1 MGALIARRLLALP
14 MLLLGVSLVV
24 FLVSHAV
31 PGDPA
36 RVLAGPF
43 ATETDVDR
51 LRTQYGLD
59 RPLAEQY
66 VSYLSRVVQ
75 GDLGKSFR
83 SQRPVIVELGDRLPA
98 TIELTVAALLIGIPL
113 GLWLGVSAARR
124 QNGLADNIATLGS
137 IAGISVPLFWV
148 GLMLAALFGVVLQWL
163 PFSGRSAAF
172 TDVPRITGSLLI
184 DALLSKDWSALV
196 DGVQHLILPAMTL
209 AVVPVALVSRVTRAS
224 FIEVLRQD
232 YIRTA
237 RAYGISEPRIMRQ
250 HAARNALLPLVTLL
264 GVLVPSL
271 LNGAVLTETVFS
283 WPGIGT
289 LLLNSIQG
297 RDYAVIQGAALL
309 FAIFYVVANLLVDIS
324 YAWLDPRTRE
334 A

>member
-1 MGALIARRLLALP
+1 MAALIARRLLALP
-14 MLLLGVSLVV
+14 VLLLGVSLVV
-24 FLVSHAV
+24 FVVSHLV

-43 ATETDVDR
+43 ATETDVER
-51 LRTQYGLD
+51 LRTVYGLD
-59 RPLAEQY
+59 RPLGEQY
-66 VSYLSRVVQ
+66 LGYLGRVLQ

-83 SQRPVIVELGDRLPA
+83 SQRPVSVELADRLPA
-98 TIELTVAALLIGIPL
+98 TIELTAAALLIGIPL
-113 GLWLGVSAARR
+113 GFWLGVSAARR

-137 IAGISVPLFWV
+137 IAGISVPLFWI
-148 GLMLAALFGVVLQWL
+148 GLMLAALFGVALQWL
-163 PFSGRSAAF
+163 PFSGRTAAF
-172 TDVPRITGSLLI
+172 TDLQRVSGLLLV
-184 DALLSKDWSALV
+184 DALLARDWAVLG
-196 DGVQHLILPAMTL
+196 DGLRHLILPAITL
-209 AVVPVALVSRVTRAS
+209 SVVPLALVSRVTRAS

-237 RAYGISEPRIMRQ
+237 RAYGFSEPTIMRQ
-250 HAARNALLPLVTLL
+250 HAAKNALLPLVTLL

-283 WPGIGT
+283 WPGVGT
-289 LLLNSIQG
+289 LLLNSIAG

-309 FAIFYVVANLLVDIS
+309 FATFYVLANLLVDIS

>member
-1 MGALIARRLLALP
+1 MAALIARRLLALP
-14 MLLLGVSLVV
+14 VLLLGVSVVV
-24 FLVSHAV
+24 FVVSHLV

-43 ATETDVDR
+43 ATETDVER
-51 LRTQYGLD
+51 LRTVYGLD

-66 VSYLSRVVQ
+66 LGYLGRVVQ

-83 SQRPVIVELGDRLPA
+83 SQRPVLVELGDRLPA
-98 TIELTVAALLIGIPL
+98 TIELTAAALLIGVPL

-124 QNGLADNIATLGS
+124 QNGLADNVATLGS
-137 IAGISVPLFWV
+137 IAGISVPLFWI
-148 GLMLAALFGVVLQWL
+148 GLMLAALFGVALQWL
-163 PFSGRSAAF
+163 PFSGRTAAF
-172 TDVPRITGSLLI
+172 TDLPRVSGLLLV
-184 DALLSKDWSALV
+184 DALLANDWAVFGDGLKHLV
-196 DGVQHLILPAMTL
+196 LPAITL
-209 AVVPVALVSRVTRAS
+209 AVAPLALVSRVTRAS

-237 RAYGISEPRIMRQ
+237 RAYGFSEPRIMRQ

-283 WPGIGT
+283 WPGVGT
-289 LLLNSIQG
+289 LLLNSIAG

-309 FAIFYVVANLLVDIS
+309 FATFYVLANLLVDIS

>member
-1 MGALIARRLLALP
+1 MAALIARRLLALP
-14 MLLLGVSLVV
+14 VLLLGVSVVV
-24 FLVSHAV
+24 FVVSHLV

-43 ATETDVDR
+43 ATETDVER
-51 LRTQYGLD
+51 LRTVYGLD

-66 VSYLSRVVQ
+66 LGYLGRVVQ

-83 SQRPVIVELGDRLPA
+83 SQRPVLVELGDRLPA
-98 TIELTVAALLIGIPL
+98 TIELTAAALLIGVPL

-124 QNGLADNIATLGS
+124 QNGLADNVATLGS
-137 IAGISVPLFWV
+137 IAGISVPLFWI
-148 GLMLAALFGVVLQWL
+148 GLMLAALFGVALQWL
-163 PFSGRSAAF
+163 PFSGRTAAF
-172 TDVPRITGSLLI
+172 TDLPRVSGLLLV
-184 DALLSKDWSALV
+184 DALLANDWAVFGDGLKHLV
-196 DGVQHLILPAMTL
+196 LPAITL
-209 AVVPVALVSRVTRAS
+209 AVVPLALVSRVTRAS

-237 RAYGISEPRIMRQ
+237 RAYGFSEPRIMRQ

-283 WPGIGT
+283 WPGVGT
-289 LLLNSIQG
+289 LLLNSIAG

-309 FAIFYVVANLLVDIS
+309 FATFYVLANLLVDIS